1 MNQLNSSKDITF
13 DEVVNSNSFEE
24 LLPDSGSGDA
34 NIVDYSILAS
44 NVAVSMITKNN
55 SVGVDEGIEIYQKY
69 TNGKNAITDTTTNIL
84 GSVQSLKTNLSE
96 DYELVSKTSGF
107 QQVSKE
113 VTKFI
118 SAHLGGAAAGSAA
131 VFSGPA
137 GIVTVDFIVG
147 NKISTK
153 VDGVWDEV
161 IGPNIIVMKNE
172 TTSDVVFLSSGKFG
186 TVLKHHFENENPKQ
200 SISDIQDENSK
211 YKIITQ
217 SETGMVEYEYK
228 KDTNT
233 YTFNKGGTEDNVREL
248 LKHIP
253 MSEGSDEVLKLNIAD
268 KEYELLENYLNKN
281 NDEIKLDDLENENT
295 MYAVLNNIGFLT
307 KEDIKEIKE
316 DSNNGLL
323 TPDNY
328 SQTFLE
334 SKIKEFNLK
343 NHGQDRLLE
352 LSNINYAKDLPED
365 IKHTKINDAISYEE
379 DKGKFMSRYGGD
391 ITCDKSFGAEKNDII
406 ITGEGKDYLEGGKGD
421 DYLNGGRGND
431 TYYYKLGD
439 GEDIIYEGESPMR
452 NYGGGNDTIE
462 FHNNIRPEMLT
473 FEEKGKD
480 LVINIEDKKDPQNSG
495 SITIKSWENK
505 STEIEQFVF
514 NNKNNSKSEIYTMDK
529 VKELL
534 KSQEEEF
541 NNKLDNFEHIGKSF
555 IQSTEKDEK
564 CLNNFSEDILH
575 VKSQNCMYEKKE
587 ALENMNLEESVKDD
601 YSKDYL
607 SASKEKLV
615 KDSLLTLESVKES
628 NEKTYYLDGLYSHYS
643 ANQNKDIQT
652 MQQ

>member
-1 MNQLNSSKDITF
+1 MSQLNSSKDVVF
-13 DEVVNSNSFEE
+13 DEVVKANCFNEF
-24 LLPDSGSGDA
+24 LPDGGVSDA
-34 NIVDYSILAS
+34 NIADYNILAS
-44 NVAVSMITKNN
+44 NLAVTMITKNN
-55 SVGVDEGIEIYQKY
+55 SVGVDDGIEIYQKY
-69 TNGKNAITDTTTNIL
+69 TNGKNAIADTTTNIL
-84 GSVQSLKTNLSE
+84 GSVQSLQTNLSS

-107 QQVSKE
+107 QQISKE

-131 VFSGPA
+131 AFSGPG

-147 NKISTK
+147 NKVSTK
-153 VDGVWDEV
+153 VDGIWDEV

-172 TTSDVVFLSSGKFG
+172 ATKDVVFLSSGKFE

-200 SISDIQDENSK
+200 SISDI
-211 YKIITQ
+211 
-217 SETGMVEYEYK
+217 
-228 KDTNT
+228 KDTNST
-233 YTFNKGGTEDNVREL
+233 YRVIAQSDTGMLEYRYDKATNTYAFNKGGTEDNVKEL
-248 LKHIP
+248 LVHVP
-253 MSEGSDEVLKLNIAD
+253 MSEDLSIVLG
-268 KEYELLENYLNKN
+268 KEEYFLVENYLNKN
-281 NDEIKLDDLENENT
+281 NEEIKINDLKNENT
-295 MYAVLNNIGFLT
+295 MYAVLHNVGFLT
-307 KEDIKEIKE
+307 KRNEADILA

-323 TPDNY
+323 NPDNY

-343 NHGQDRLLE
+343 NYGQERLLE
-352 LSNINYAKDLPED
+352 LSNIHYAENIPQDVD
-365 IKHTKINDAISYEE
+365 HRKIDNAIAYEE
-379 DKGKFMSRYGGD
+379 DKGKFMSTYGGMV
-391 ITCDKSFGAEKNDII
+391 TNDKSFGSQKNDII
-406 ITGEGKDYLEGGKGD
+406 TSGEGKDYLEGGKGD
-421 DYLNGGRGND
+421 DYLNGGKGDD

-439 GEDIIYEGESPMR
+439 GEDIIYEGESPIR

-480 LVINIEDKKDPQNSG
+480 LVINIEDKIDPQNNG

-514 NNKNNSKSEIYTMDK
+514 NNKNNMKSEIYTMDK

-541 NNKLDNFEHIGKSF
+541 NSKLDNFEHIGKSF
-555 IQSTEKDEK
+555 IQSTETDEK
-564 CLNNFSEDILH
+564 CLNNFSEDISH
-575 VKSQNCMYEKKE
+575 VKSQNCMSTKKE
-587 ALENMNLEESVKDD
+587 ALENMNLEESIKDD

-607 SASKEKLV
+607 SSSKDKLV

-628 NEKTYYLDGLYSHYS
+628 DEKTYYLDGLYSHYS
-643 ANQNKDIQT
+643 ANQNKDSQT

>member
-1 MNQLNSSKDITF
+1 MSQLNSSKDVVF
-13 DEVVNSNSFEE
+13 DEVVKANSFNEF
-24 LLPDSGSGDA
+24 LPDGGVGDA
-34 NIVDYSILAS
+34 NIADYSILAS
-44 NVAVSMITKNN
+44 NLAVSMITKNN
-55 SVGVDEGIEIYQKY
+55 SVGVDDGIEIYQKY

-84 GSVQSLKTNLSE
+84 GSVQSLQTNLSS

-107 QQVSKE
+107 QQTSKE

-118 SAHLGGAAAGSAA
+118 AGHLGGAAAGSAA
-131 VFSGPA
+131 AFSGPG

-147 NKISTK
+147 NKVSTK
-153 VDGVWDEV
+153 VDGIWDEV

-172 TTSDVVFLSSGKFG
+172 ATKDVVFLSSGKFG
-186 TVLKHHFENENPKQ
+186 TVLKHHFENENPEQ
-200 SISDIQDENSK
+200 SISDI
-211 YKIITQ
+211 
-217 SETGMVEYEYK
+217 
-228 KDTNT
+228 KDTNST
-233 YTFNKGGTEDNVREL
+233 YRVIAQSDTGMLEYRYDKATNTYAFNKGGTEDNVKEL
-248 LKHIP
+248 LEHVP
-253 MSEGSDEVLKLNIAD
+253 MSEDLSIVLG
-268 KEYELLENYLNKN
+268 KEEYFLVENYLNKN
-281 NDEIKLDDLENENT
+281 NEEIKVDDLTNQNT
-295 MYAVLNNIGFLT
+295 MYAVLHNVGFLIV
-307 KEDIKEIKE
+307 KDIDIIKE

-323 TPDNY
+323 NPDNY

-343 NHGQDRLLE
+343 NYGQERLLE
-352 LSNINYAKDLPED
+352 LSNIHYAENIPQDVD
-365 IKHTKINDAISYEE
+365 HRKIDNAIAYEE
-379 DKGKFMSRYGGD
+379 DKGKFMSTYGGMV
-391 ITCDKSFGAEKNDII
+391 TNDKSFGSEKNDII

-421 DYLNGGRGND
+421 DYLNGGRGDD

-439 GEDIIYEGESPMR
+439 GNDIIYEGESPIR

-480 LVINIEDKKDPQNSG
+480 LVINIEDKKDPQNCG

-514 NNKNNSKSEIYTMDK
+514 NNKNNMKSEIYTMDK

-541 NNKLDNFEHIGKSF
+541 NSKLDNFEHIGKSF
-555 IQSTEKDEK
+555 IQSTETDEK
-564 CLNNFSEDILH
+564 CLNNFSEDISH
-575 VKSQNCMYEKKE
+575 VKSQNCMSTKKE
-587 ALENMNLEESVKDD
+587 ALENMNLEESINDD

-607 SASKEKLV
+607 SASKDKLV

-628 NEKTYYLDGLYSHYS
+628 DEKTYYLDGLYSHYS
-643 ANQNKDIQT
+643 ANQNKDSQT